1 MSVSAPLNLLH
12 LAKTEPGTPNAL
24 FHDLSVQAIAE
35 PTTLAPADRWLL
47 VLEGKLI
54 IDLPHGDFR
63 VLGVGDSVQLR
74 AERAVLTPLQAAVF
88 LFTDRVLDRERLG

>member
-1 MSVSAPLNLLH
+1 VSVSAPLNLLH